1 MRWYVALGW
10 VLLAVSLVGWPVTQF
25 TVARDEPPVV
35 LALSWLAII
44 LTALGIIVSAYVKQ
58 DQDGDG
64 S

>member
-10 VLLAVSLVGWPVTQF
+10 ALLILSLIGWPLTQF
-25 TVARDEPPVV
+25 TIARDEPPVV

-44 LTALGIIVSAYVKQ
+44 LTAVGIIVSAYVKR
-58 DQDGDG
+58 DQDGNG